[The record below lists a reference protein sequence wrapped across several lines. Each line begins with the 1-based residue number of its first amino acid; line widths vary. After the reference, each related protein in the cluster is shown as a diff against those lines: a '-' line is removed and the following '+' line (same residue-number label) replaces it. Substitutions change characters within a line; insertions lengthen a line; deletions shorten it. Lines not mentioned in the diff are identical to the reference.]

1 MFGTM
6 LNKVKQR
13 TADLKGHAHTRWRD
27 VRSEVEESNR
37 WMKWALVVLGLYLVF
52 CVFLGIYWSMGEPE
66 MFSVREQALIEL
78 DGNEQKL
85 VTGAVT
91 TTTLIHVVDVMLN
104 KPGGYLSNDVT
115 PPGVWLDNIPAW
127 EYGVLVQSR
136 DFAKALREAFSL
148 SQSQSLADEDL
159 VSAEPR
165 FNFRNDSWILPDTK
179 GMYQDGIEHL
189 QSYLA
194 RLVDEDQK
202 QAQFYARADN
212 LRYWLATVETRLGNL
227 SQNLSASVGQKRL
240 NTDLAG
246 DPGATQA
253 TPQASEFYQKTSW
266 TEIDNVFYEAR
277 GSAWALI
284 HFLKAV
290 EVDFAGVLNKKEAV
304 VSLQQIIRELEAT
317 QQPVFSPVILNGSG
331 FGILTNHSLVMASYI
346 SRANAGIIDLRE
358 LLSQG

>member
-1 MFGTM
+1 MFGSVFSGVKE
-6 LNKVKQR
+6 KVEDFAQ
-13 TADLKGHAHTRWRD
+13 TRWRD
-27 VRSEVEESNR
+27 VRSEVEESNG
-37 WMKWALVVLGLYLVF
+37 WVKWGLGIFGIYLLF
-52 CVFLGIYWSMGEPE
+52 CIVLGIYWSMSEPDL
-66 MFSVREQALIEL
+66 FSVRDQALVEL
-78 DGNEQKL
+78 KDDEDRL

-91 TTTLIHVVDVMLN
+91 TATLIHVVDTMLN

-115 PPGVWLDNIPAW
+115 PPGIWLDNVPSW

-159 VSAEPR
+159 VLAEPR
-165 FNFRNDSWILPDTK
+165 LNFRNDSWILPDTK
-179 GMYQDGIEHL
+179 GMYEEGIVHL
-189 QSYLA
+189 QAYLA
-194 RLVDEDQK
+194 RLVDENQK

-227 SQNLSASVGQKRL
+227 SQRLSASVGQKRL

-246 DPGATQA
+246 EPGAAQA
-253 TPQASEFYQKTSW
+253 TPKDKEFYQKTPW
-266 TEIDNVFYEAR
+266 NEIDDVFYEAR

-284 HFLKAV
+284 HFLRAV
-290 EVDFAGVLNKKEAV
+290 EIDFAGVLQKKEAL

-317 QQPVFSPVILNGSG
+317 QQPVYSPVILNGSG

-346 SRANAGIIDLRE
+346 SRANAAIIDLRE
-358 LLSQG
+358 LLAQG

>member
-1 MFGTM
+1 MFNTM
-6 LNKVKQR
+6 FKGVKKKSG
-13 TADLKGHAHTRWRD
+13 DLKDLAHTRWRD

-37 WMKWALVVLGLYLVF
+37 WMKWVLLALVLYLLF
-52 CVFLGIYWSMGEPE
+52 CVILGIYWSIGEPE
-66 MFSVREQALIEL
+66 LFSVREQALIEL
-78 DGNEQKL
+78 EGNEKKL

-91 TTTLIHVVDVMLN
+91 TATLIHVVDVMLN

-115 PPGVWLDNIPAW
+115 PPGIWLDNIPSW
-127 EYGVLVQSR
+127 EFGVLTQSR

-159 VSAEPR
+159 VLAEPR

-179 GMYQDGIEHL
+179 GMYEEGVEHL
-189 QSYLA
+189 QAYLE

-202 QAQFYARADN
+202 QAQFYARSDN
-212 LRYWLATVETRLGNL
+212 LRHWLSTVETRLGNL
-227 SQNLSASVGQKRL
+227 SQRLSASVGQKRL

-246 DPGATQA
+246 EPGATQA
-253 TPQASEFYQKTSW
+253 TPKDREFYQKTPW
-266 TEIDNVFYEAR
+266 NEIDDVFYEAR

-290 EVDFAGVLNKKEAV
+290 EVDFAGVLQKKEAV

-317 QQPVFSPVILNGSG
+317 QQPVYSPVILNGSG
-331 FGILTNHSLVMASYI
+331 FGVLTNHSLVMASYI
-346 SRANAGIIDLRE
+346 SRANAAIIDLRE
-358 LLSQG
+358 LLAQG